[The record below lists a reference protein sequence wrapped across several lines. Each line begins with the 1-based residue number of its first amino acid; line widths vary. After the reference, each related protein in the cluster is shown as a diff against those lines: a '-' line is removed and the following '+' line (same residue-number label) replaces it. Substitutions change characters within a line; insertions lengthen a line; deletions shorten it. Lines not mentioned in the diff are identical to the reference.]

1 MTKSEALQALTFG
14 QRIAEE
20 EREQLASYFVETD
33 LWRRMLAGEVDIV
46 YGAKGSGKSAIYAL
60 LLDRDAAFRERGIL
74 IRAAENPRGTPVFKD
89 LVTDAPTNENEFRAL
104 WKLYILALVVRALAD
119 ERIDGRVTRAT
130 VLLEQAGLLPREA
143 SLRGLVRA
151 ALDYARG
158 LLRAESFEG
167 GLRIDPA
174 TGLPG
179 GFTGK
184 ITLREPS
191 SSELR
196 AGLVSVDEVF
206 GWCSDAIRDARLSIW
221 ILLDRLDVAFGESED
236 LERNALRA
244 AQANLAAAEGQLTQA
259 RNHFERQDTLLKQ
272 GWTTRANH
280 DQAKQAQQ
288 TAQSQVEAAEAQ
300 LKSAHDLV
308 SFTELKADAP
318 GVVTSVGPRAGEV
331 VQAGQMIVRLAR
343 KDGRDAVFDVPAQM
357 LRSAPSD
364 PQITVSLTNDPS
376 VTARGRVREVA
387 PQANPAT
394 RTFEVKVGLTD
405 PPEAMLL
412 GATVTGR
419 MEVEAVPV
427 IEIPA
432 TALTKFNQQ
441 PAVWI
446 VDPSKFTVSI
456 RNVEVLRFDPASVA
470 ISEGLDTGELVVTAG
485 VQALHPGQKV
495 RLLGSE
501 P

>member
-1 MTKSEALQALTFG
+1 MSEHGGALKAVCWHLLRMTSLAMALPAMLVACQPQVEAAAPQARPVRTVTTEKREAGVPITLTG
-14 QRIAEE
+14 RIEAEDE
-20 EREQLASYFVETD
+20 VALAFRISGRLLENA
-33 LWRRMLAGEVDIV
+33 RMLG
-46 YGAKGSGKSAIYAL
+46 
-60 LLDRDAAFRERGIL
+60 DRL
-74 IRAAENPRGTPVFKD
+74 TPGQ
-89 LVTDAPTNENEFRAL
+89 
-104 WKLYILALVVRALAD
+104 VV
-119 ERIDGRVTRAT
+119 
-130 VLLEQAGLLPREA
+130 
-143 SLRGLVRA
+143 
-151 ALDYARG
+151 
-158 LLRAESFEG
+158 
-167 GLRIDPA
+167 
-174 TGLPG
+174 
-179 GFTGK
+179 
-184 ITLREPS
+184 
-191 SSELR
+191 
-196 AGLVSVDEVF
+196 
-206 GWCSDAIRDARLSIW
+206 ARL
-221 ILLDRLDVAFGESED
+221 ESQN
-236 LERNALRA
+236 ERNALRA

-470 ISEGLDTGELVVTAG
+470 ISEGLDTGEVVVTAG